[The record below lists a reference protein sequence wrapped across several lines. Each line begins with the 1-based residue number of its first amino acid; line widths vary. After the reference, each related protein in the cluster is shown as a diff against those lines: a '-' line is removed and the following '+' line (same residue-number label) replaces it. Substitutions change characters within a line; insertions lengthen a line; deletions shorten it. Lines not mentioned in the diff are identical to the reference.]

1 MKKLGILLC
10 ALIIVFSTGCSADYG
25 VSVITKTETQTENDE
40 SKENAYTFIDDLG
53 REVTVENPQRVAA
66 LLGSFADMW
75 TLAGGSVQAS
85 ADDAWDDFELD
96 MPEDAIN
103 LGKTKDISL
112 EKLFESE
119 PDFIMAS
126 TNTRVHMEWKETL
139 EQTGIPVAYFDVAD
153 FDDYLRVLKICT
165 DITGREDLYEKN
177 GLDVQKQIQDVT
189 KKSEVRN
196 EAQGTPKI
204 LVVRVSAAM
213 IVAKNSQDNVLGEM
227 LKSLGCENIA
237 DSDDSLL
244 ENLSIEHILQED
256 PDAIFIIPIGDDKE
270 AIDAHFENYVE
281 ENPAWNTLTAVEE
294 GRVYTMDKQ
303 LYNLKPND
311 RWGEAYEKLENIL
324 ENIYE

>member
-196 EAQGTPKI
+196 EVQGTPKI

>member
-153 FDDYLRVLKICT
+153 FDDYLRVLKICK

-196 EAQGTPKI
+196 EVQGTPKI

-281 ENPAWNTLTAVEE
+281 ENPAWNTLTAVKEN
-294 GRVYTMDKQ
+294 RVYTMDKQ

-324 ENIYE
+324 ANIHE